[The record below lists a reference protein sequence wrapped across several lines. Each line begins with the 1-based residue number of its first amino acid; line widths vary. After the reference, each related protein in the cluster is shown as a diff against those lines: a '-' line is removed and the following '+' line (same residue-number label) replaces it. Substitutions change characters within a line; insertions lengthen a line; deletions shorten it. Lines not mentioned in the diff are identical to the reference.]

1 MSRRGGGGGVPDHQA
16 RYNIGALEQRVYGLE
31 QGVAGL
37 SSQISGL
44 SQQIAAS
51 GKTNWSVII
60 GFGGIAL
67 SFMIAIGGMAYWPIR
82 EAQAD
87 LKTTVAELSKG
98 SALALAESNKTI
110 AALANQTA
118 MQFSAVG
125 DKFVTIRELDAR
137 GNRTRQDV
145 DRLNTDMNAL
155 DLNMR
160 RAMEQGDANLQRQID
175 DQKKAF
181 GDTFSLRDALQNMQR
196 RIDWLEG
203 RSRTGP
209 S

>member
-82 EAQAD
+82 EAQGD
-87 LKTTVAELSKG
+87 LKVTVGELNKATTAAFAET
-98 SALALAESNKTI
+98 NKTI
-110 AALANQTA
+110 ATLANQTA
-118 MQFSAVG
+118 LQFSAAA
-125 DKFVTIRELDAR
+125 DKFVTIREVDAR
-137 GNRTRQDV
+137 GGRTRQDIE
-145 DRLNTDMNAL
+145 RLNI
-155 DLNMR
+155 DLNAQDVILR
-160 RAMEQGDANLQRQID
+160 RSIEQGDANLQRQID
-175 DQKKAF
+175 DQKKQF
-181 GDTFSLRDALQNMQR
+181 GDTFSLRDALLQMQR
-196 RIDWLEG
+196 RIDQLEAAR
-203 RSRTGP
+203 RS

>member
-1 MSRRGGGGGVPDHQA
+1 MSRRGGGGGAPDHQA

-44 SQQIAAS
+44 SQQISAS

-82 EAQAD
+82 EAQGD
-87 LKTTVAELSKG
+87 MKSLLSKQG
-98 SALALAESNKTI
+98 DALI
-110 AALANQTA
+110 A
-118 MQFSAVG
+118 MGEKYVSV
-125 DKFVTIRELDAR
+125 RELDQR
-137 GNRTRQDV
+137 SGRTRQEM
-145 DRLNTDMNAL
+145 DRLNTDFTAL
-155 DLNMR
+155 ETNLR
-160 RAMEQGDANLQRQID
+160 RSIEQSDSNLQRQID

-181 GDTFSLRDALQNMQR
+181 GDTYSLRDAMQQFR
-196 RIDWLEG
+196 RELDELRKRG
-203 RSRTGP
+203 T
-209 S
+209 

>member
-1 MSRRGGGGGVPDHQA
+1 MDAMSRRGGGGSQDHQA

-44 SQQIAAS
+44 SQQISAS

-87 LKTTVAELSKG
+87 MKLL
-98 SALALAESNKTI
+98 I
-110 AALANQTA
+110 AKQSDVLGGI
-118 MQFSAVG
+118 G

-137 GNRTRQDV
+137 SVRTRQDI
-145 DRLNTDMNAL
+145 DRLNTDLNAL
-155 DLNMR
+155 DLNAR
-160 RAMEQGDANLQRQID
+160 RAMEQGDANLQRQLD

-196 RIDWLEG
+196 RIDFLEG
-203 RSRTGP
+203 RSRNGT

>member
-1 MSRRGGGGGVPDHQA
+1 MTDMSRRGGGSGSPDHQA

-44 SQQIAAS
+44 SQQISAS

-82 EAQAD
+82 EAQGD
-87 LKTTVAELSKG
+87 MKSLLNKQG
-98 SALALAESNKTI
+98 DALI
-110 AALANQTA
+110 A
-118 MQFSAVG
+118 MGEKYVSV
-125 DKFVTIRELDAR
+125 RELDQR
-137 GNRTRQDV
+137 SGRTRQEM
-145 DRLNTDMNAL
+145 DRLNTDVTAL
-155 DLNMR
+155 ETNLR
-160 RAMEQGDANLQRQID
+160 RSIEQSDSNLQRQID

-181 GDTFSLRDALQNMQR
+181 GDTYSLRDAMQQFR
-196 RIDWLEG
+196 RELDELRKRG
-203 RSRTGP
+203 T
-209 S
+209 

>member
-1 MSRRGGGGGVPDHQA
+1 MSGRRGGGGGAPDHQA

-44 SQQIAAS
+44 SQQISAS

-82 EAQAD
+82 EAQGD
-87 LKTTVAELSKG
+87 LKITVAEMNK
-98 SALALAESNKTI
+98 ATTAAFAETNKTI

-118 MQFSAVG
+118 LQFNAVG
-125 DKFVTIRELDAR
+125 DKFVSVRELDQR
-137 GNRTRQDV
+137 SGRTRQEL
-145 DRLNTDMNAL
+145 DRLNTDLNAL
-155 DLNMR
+155 DVTTR
-160 RAMEQGDANLQRQID
+160 RSMEQGDANLQRQID

-181 GDTFSLRDALQNMQR
+181 GETYSLRDAMQQFR
-196 RIDWLEG
+196 RELDEL
-203 RSRTGP
+203 RKRAP
-209 S
+209 P